1 MASDPAPR
9 PEGAAADPWGDVLDA
24 CQEGLA
30 LLDADGVV
38 IWANAALAAACGHA
52 GEDLAGRSWSTLLT
66 ALAAPTPPGAGE
78 GVDAEAAQ
86 QRRLGDAL
94 ERQRTLD
101 WPGLAWR
108 DAAGD
113 TRSGRAHL
121 RPWTSPGQP
130 RAAALCSL
138 QDTTV
143 LDALQRER
151 DRAVERLH
159 RAQDFG
165 RLALFER
172 ALPIGRGE
180 WDEAM
185 FRLWGFDPA
194 QGTPSFDEVE
204 RRIHPDDQPGQY
216 YRRSAHRAGKYGKRY
231 RLLLPDGQ
239 IRHVLS
245 RWEVVDGPDGQPNLL
260 RGVMVDDTE
269 VYEMAE
275 SYSKASAQLEL
286 AAELGHIVV
295 WRHELGSGRVFCS
308 ARAVDVLGI
317 TPRPEGNPLSELH
330 ARVHPED
337 LPRLRQA
344 NEASMSTDRPMDAE
358 ARFRRED
365 GGYRYVLT
373 RRVLR
378 RSALGEPLEFVGVAL
393 DVSEQVT
400 ETRRAQ
406 ELARRLEVAAVAAGL
421 GIWSRDSDL
430 RRGEWNR
437 QLFEIVGRPP
447 EAGVPTRQHW
457 LDHIVH
463 PEDRARMARSHEEL
477 RATENVTVEHE
488 FRIVRPDGELRWLVN
503 RASHTRSEG
512 RSMEFGVT
520 IDVTDRVATET
531 ALRRANERIALA
543 TRGAGIGTWEMD
555 LRRGTAAWDDQM
567 YTLYHQ
573 VREPDVDPQTLW
585 GTLVHP
591 QDLERGRQAYLRS
604 IETGQG
610 AYAEIRVRQPDGSYR
625 WLAARWVPMPD
636 ETGQRTRLVGVT
648 WDVHERVTA
657 EAARQEKLLAQRES
671 QAKSA
676 FLARMSHEL
685 RTPLNAVLGFAQLLQ
700 FDPALQRTE
709 PMQKLRHIQAAGEHL
724 LALVNDVLDLSGLE
738 SGELRLEAGSVSLAD
753 LLPDALALMEPAARS
768 AGVQLRADDSA
779 AWVFADRTRLRQVLL
794 NLLSNAIKYNQPGG
808 RVELTVR
815 HDAEVVTLAVSDTGR
830 GMRTEQLAHLFEP
843 FNRLGVENEGIEG
856 AGIGLAVVKALVE
869 RMGGTIR
876 ASSQPGRGSRF
887 ELQLSVAPA
896 AEPAPPAEAGRPA
909 APGPVIPL
917 SGRRSGRLLYV
928 EDNAVN
934 ALLVEE
940 LVRSHAGLA
949 IEIAPT
955 GEQGVAQALA
965 NPPDLVLIDMQLPD
979 ISGAEVLKR
988 LQASPATALTPC
1000 IALSAN
1006 ALPEDAERALALG
1019 FVEYWTKP
1027 IDIADFLAALD
1038 RLFPADQ
1045 AAALPAA
1052 H

>member
-1 MASDPAPR
+1 MASDSAPR
-9 PEGAAADPWGDVLDA
+9 PAEAAADPWGDLLDA

-30 LLDADGVV
+30 LLDAQGVV
-38 IWANAALAAACGHA
+38 LWANAAMAAACGRPSSGMA
-52 GEDLAGRSWSTLLT
+52 GQPWAALLPGPGAPTPAG
-66 ALAAPTPPGAGE
+66 AAAPTQVRSPPLE
-78 GVDAEAAQ
+78 DLL
-86 QRRLGDAL
+86 RDAL
-94 ERQRTLD
+94 NRRQPLE

-108 DAAGD
+108 DAAGES
-113 TRSGRAHL
+113 RSGRARL
-121 RPWTSPGQP
+121 RPWASPGHP
-130 RAAALCSL
+130 RAVALCSL

-143 LDALQRER
+143 LDTLQRER
-151 DRAVERLH
+151 DRAVERLQ

-194 QGTPSFDEVE
+194 QGTPSFDQVE
-204 RRIHPDDQPGQY
+204 SRIHPDDQPGQD

-231 RLLLPDGQ
+231 RVMLPDGQ
-239 IRHVLS
+239 VRHVLS
-245 RWEVVDGPDGQPNLL
+245 RWEVLDGPDGQPNLL

-295 WRHELGSGRVFCS
+295 WRHELGSDRVHCS
-308 ARAVDVLGI
+308 ARAVEVLGV
-317 TPRPEGNPLSELH
+317 TPRPEGNALAELH

-337 LPRLRQA
+337 LPRLRRA
-344 NEASMSTDRPMDAE
+344 NEASMGTDRPMDAE
-358 ARFRRED
+358 ARFLRDD
-365 GGYRYVLT
+365 GSYRYVLT

-393 DVSEQVT
+393 DVSDQVA
-400 ETRRAQ
+400 ETRRSQ
-406 ELARRLEVAAVAAGL
+406 ELARRLEVAAAAAGL

-447 EAGVPTRQHW
+447 EDGVPTRRQW
-457 LDHIVH
+457 LEQMVH
-463 PEDRARMARSHEEL
+463 PEDRERMARAHDEL
-477 RATENVTVEHE
+477 RATEDVTVEHE
-488 FRIVRPDGELRWLVN
+488 FRIVRPDGQTRWLVN
-503 RASHTRSEG
+503 RASHTRRDG

-520 IDVTDRVATET
+520 LDVTDRVATES
-531 ALRRANERIALA
+531 ALRQANERIALA
-543 TRGAGIGTWEMD
+543 TRGAGIGTWEID
-555 LRRGTAAWDDQM
+555 LASGQAAWDDQM
-567 YTLYHQ
+567 YELYGQ
-573 VREPDVDPQTLW
+573 RGREGDPIALW
-585 GTLVHP
+585 TALVHP
-591 QDLERGRQAYLRS
+591 QDLERGRLAYEESVR
-604 IETGQG
+604 TGSSG
-610 AYAEIRVRQPDGSYR
+610 YFEVRVRQPDGSLR
-625 WLAARWVPMPD
+625 WLASRWVPQVD
-636 ETGQRTRLVGVT
+636 ERGGKARLVGVS

-657 EAARQEKLLAQRES
+657 EAVRHEKLMAQRES

-700 FDPALQRTE
+700 FDPALKRPE
-709 PMQKLRHIQAAGEHL
+709 PLQKLRHIQAAGEHL

-738 SGELRLEAGSVSLAD
+738 SGELRLEAGSVALAD
-753 LLPDALALMEPAARS
+753 LLPDALALMEPAAHS
-768 AGVQLRADDSA
+768 AGVRLVAARSD
-779 AWVFADRTRLRQVLL
+779 AWVLADRTRLRQVLL

-808 RVELTVR
+808 RVELTVE
-815 HDAEVVTLAVSDTGR
+815 HDAGHVMLAVTDTGR
-830 GMRTEQLAHLFEP
+830 GMRAEQLAHLFEP
-843 FNRLGVENEGIEG
+843 FNRLGVESEGIEG

-869 RMGGTIR
+869 RMGGTVR
-876 ASSQPGRGSRF
+876 ATSQPGRGSRF
-887 ELQLSVAPA
+887 ELRLAVAPA
-896 AEPAPPAEAGRPA
+896 AEPAPPGDTTRFA

-917 SGRRSGRLLYV
+917 TGRRRGRLLYV

-940 LVRSHAGLA
+940 LVRSHAGLT

-955 GEQGVAQALA
+955 GVDGVAQALA

-979 ISGAEVLKR
+979 ISGAEVFKR
-988 LQASPATALTPC
+988 LQAGPATALTPC

-1045 AAALPAA
+1045 DTKLPAA